1 MRVSHPVCTYPLI
14 PLPLTPKVCPLKNA
28 LSLQRKPV
36 RVSTAVAVSL
46 LAHALLLSMAVGG
59 AGFGLPSL
67 TLPWEERRVGADDLR
82 ITLARTQPLMPAPE
96 MAPVITSEPLP
107 VQAAPPPVP
116 EMTMPA
122 PPALPTPTTASATVS
137 AAQVAPVQKTVD
149 RDTEL
154 AALSQRQEAAR
165 AEQASKDDQAR
176 IQLERAESVR
186 REASRLEAAHR
197 ASLREEALANER
209 ASQEA
214 EREATARMEQARQA
228 QQDAARRDT
237 ANMEAAREEK
247 IRQEQAKL
255 ELVKQE
261 QVQQE
266 QVRREQVRQEQLK
279 QTQQAQARQE
289 QARQD
294 QQREQAAQQAAQEL
308 ARTEP
313 LRQEQVRLA
322 QVQRERAEQEA
333 QREERLRAIGQ
344 QMKQEA
350 KLEADQRTPL
360 AGASSARRG
369 WLFGRAD
376 ANAELVKYAEEMARK
391 IELNQTMDIV
401 RDALR
406 QTHVAPIVTVAIRAD
421 GSVEKVTFVVSSGA
435 LALDNAIRKVIAS
448 QARYAAFTPALAR
461 QYDVVEIRRTWNFDT
476 AIRLQ

>member
-1 MRVSHPVCTYPLI
+1 M
-14 PLPLTPKVCPLKNA
+14 KNA

-36 RVSTAVAVSL
+36 RMPTAVAVSL

-67 TLPWEERRVGADDLR
+67 TLPWQERRVGADDLR
-82 ITLARTQPLMPAPE
+82 ITLAPTQPLMPAPE

-116 EMTMPA
+116 EMTIPA
-122 PPALPTPTTASATVS
+122 PPALPTPATATATVS
-137 AAQVAPVQKTVD
+137 APQVAPVQKTID
-149 RDTEL
+149 RETEL
-154 AALSQRQEAAR
+154 AAVARPQEATR
-165 AEQASKDDQAR
+165 AEQMAQEDQAR
-176 IQLERAESVR
+176 IQLERAESMR
-186 REASRLEAAHR
+186 REAARLEAAHR

-214 EREATARMEQARQA
+214 EREATARLEQARQA
-228 QQDAARRDT
+228 QQEAARRDT
-237 ANMEAAREEK
+237 ANLEAARQEK

-261 QVQQE
+261 QIQQE
-266 QVRREQVRQEQLK
+266 
-279 QTQQAQARQE
+279 QARQE
-289 QARQD
+289 QARQA
-294 QQREQAAQQAAQEL
+294 QAQAKQEQARQDRVREEQAKLEE
-308 ARTEP
+308 ARLEP
-313 LRQEQVRLA
+313 ARQEQARLA
-322 QVQRERAEQEA
+322 QQLTQQLTQAQRERAEQEA

-350 KLEADQRTPL
+350 KQEAAQRTPL
-360 AGASSARRG
+360 PGASSARRG

-401 RDALR
+401 RDALK
-406 QTHVAPIVTVAIRAD
+406 QAHVAPIVTVAIRAD
-421 GSVEKVTFVVSSGA
+421 GSVEKVTFVVSSGTV
-435 LALDNAIRKVIAS
+435 ALDDAIRKVIAS

-461 QYDVVEIRRTWNFDT
+461 QYDVIEIRRTWNFDT

>member
-1 MRVSHPVCTYPLI
+1 MLLLRHIVPVSVHA
-14 PLPLTPKVCPLKNA
+14 KVCPLKNA

-46 LAHALLLSMAVGG
+46 IAHALLLSMAIGG

-67 TLPWEERRVGADDLR
+67 TLPWKERRVGADDLR
-82 ITLARTQPLMPAPE
+82 ITLAPTQPLMPAPE

-122 PPALPTPTTASATVS
+122 PPAVPTPTPAPAAATVTASV
-137 AAQVAPVQKTVD
+137 VAPVQKTID
-149 RDTEL
+149 KETEL
-154 AALSQRQEAAR
+154 AALAHRQEAIR
-165 AEQASKDDQAR
+165 AEQAASADQAR
-176 IQLERAESVR
+176 IQLERAESAR
-186 REASRLEAAHR
+186 REAARLEAAHR

-214 EREATARMEQARQA
+214 EREATARVEQARQA
-228 QQDAARRDT
+228 QQEAARRDT
-237 ANMEAAREEK
+237 ANLEAARQEQ

-261 QVQQE
+261 QVQREQARQELAKQE
-266 QVRREQVRQEQLK
+266 QSRRE
-279 QTQQAQARQE
+279 QARQE
-289 QARQD
+289 QARQAEV
-294 QQREQAAQQAAQEL
+294 QQAAQQAAQQE
-308 ARTEP
+308 AA
-313 LRQEQVRLA
+313 RQEQARLEPARQEQARLA

-350 KLEADQRTPL
+350 AQRTPL
-360 AGASSARRG
+360 PGASGTRRG

-376 ANAELVKYAEEMARK
+376 ANAELVQYAETMARK

-401 RDALR
+401 REALK
-406 QTHVAPIVTVAIRAD
+406 QAHVSPIVTVAIRAD

-435 LALDNAIRKVIAS
+435 LALDDAIRKVIAS

-461 QYDVVEIRRTWNFDT
+461 QYDVIEIRRTWNFDT

>member
-1 MRVSHPVCTYPLI
+1 M
-14 PLPLTPKVCPLKNA
+14 
-28 LSLQRKPV
+28 QRKPV

-46 LAHALLLSMAVGG
+46 VAHALLLSMAVGG

-67 TLPWEERRVGADDLR
+67 TLPWAERRVGADDLR

-122 PPALPTPTTASATVS
+122 PPALPTPATAAATVS
-137 AAQVAPVQKTVD
+137 AAQLAPVQKTVD

-154 AALSQRQEAAR
+154 AALSQRQEAAH
-165 AEQASKDDQAR
+165 AEQTTKDDQAR

-186 REASRLEAAHR
+186 REAARLEAAHR

-237 ANMEAAREEK
+237 ANLEAAREEK

-294 QQREQAAQQAAQEL
+294 QVREQAAQEL

-313 LRQEQVRLA
+313 LRQEQARLA
-322 QVQRERAEQEA
+322 QIQRDRAEQEA

-401 RDALR
+401 RDALK
-406 QTHVAPIVTVAIRAD
+406 QAHVAPIVTVAIRAD

-435 LALDNAIRKVIAS
+435 LALDDAIRKVIAS

>member
-1 MRVSHPVCTYPLI
+1 
-14 PLPLTPKVCPLKNA
+14 LKNA

-36 RVSTAVAVSL
+36 RMPTAVAVSL

-67 TLPWEERRVGADDLR
+67 TLPWQERRVGADDLR
-82 ITLARTQPLMPAPE
+82 ITLAPTQPLMPAPE

-116 EMTMPA
+116 EMTIPA
-122 PPALPTPTTASATVS
+122 PPALPTPATATATVS
-137 AAQVAPVQKTVD
+137 AQQVAPVQKTID
-149 RDTEL
+149 RETEL
-154 AALSQRQEAAR
+154 AAVARRQEATR
-165 AEQASKDDQAR
+165 AEQMAQEDQAR
-176 IQLERAESVR
+176 IQLERAESMR
-186 REASRLEAAHR
+186 REAARLEAAHR

-214 EREATARMEQARQA
+214 EREATARLEQARQA
-228 QQDAARRDT
+228 QQEAARRDT
-237 ANMEAAREEK
+237 ANLEAARQEK

-261 QVQQE
+261 QIQQE
-266 QVRREQVRQEQLK
+266 QARQAQAQAKQEQAR
-279 QTQQAQARQE
+279 QDRVREEQAKLEEARLEPARQE
-289 QARQD
+289 QARL
-294 QQREQAAQQAAQEL
+294 AQQLTQQLTQA
-308 ARTEP
+308 
-313 LRQEQVRLA
+313 
-322 QVQRERAEQEA
+322 QRERAEQEA

-350 KLEADQRTPL
+350 KQEAAQRTPL
-360 AGASSARRG
+360 PGASSARRG

-401 RDALR
+401 RDALK
-406 QTHVAPIVTVAIRAD
+406 QAHVAPIVTVAIRAD
-421 GSVEKVTFVVSSGA
+421 GSVEKVTFVVSSGTV
-435 LALDNAIRKVIAS
+435 ALDDAIRKVIAS

-461 QYDVVEIRRTWNFDT
+461 QYDVIEIRRTWNFDT